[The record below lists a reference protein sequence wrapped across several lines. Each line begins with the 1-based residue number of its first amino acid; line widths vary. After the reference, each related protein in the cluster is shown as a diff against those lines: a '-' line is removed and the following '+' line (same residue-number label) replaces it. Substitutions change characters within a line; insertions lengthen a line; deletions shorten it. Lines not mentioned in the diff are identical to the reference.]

1 LINLLKNEFIKIFSK
16 KGIYILLI
24 IMFAFVCL
32 INVIYKYSYKD
43 ETSMNNQYSKE
54 SAKAYEE
61 ELKGLSLDK
70 EEDISTIIS
79 LKTEIQMSE
88 LSNKYGV
95 DSWQSQIIYKSLY
108 DIIYSIN
115 YNTYSKDKSK
125 DEYETYKKKYDDII
139 ARFDKDDWKY
149 FANEELKGV
158 NTLIT
163 DLESQKAKT
172 TDKLQLKS
180 IDENIEQAKL
190 NKYTLDYRLKN
201 NISYKNDYLNEA
213 INNYVSSGTYLITY
227 NKDDKTSNSA
237 NPKYDYNQT
246 KSSMELSKYIFT
258 HKVDINTLDN
268 TRGILKSIFNNF
280 EIFIIVFITI
290 ITGTIV
296 ADEFNKGTIKQ
307 LLIKPHTRFKI
318 LLSKYITSL
327 SMILMVFVALV
338 FMQLLVGGVLFGFG
352 SLSIPIV
359 VYNFDISK
367 IQSFNIFVYLL
378 ILLVSKLPLFIL
390 LLTFIFLL
398 SILTTNSA
406 VAITIG
412 IMTYVFSGIINNM
425 AVYLDVKWLKFFPTL
440 NWDFTQYLFGNV
452 SQNKYLTIGLSAIM
466 CISYFI
472 SLIIPS
478 FILFQKKNIKNI

>member
-1 LINLLKNEFIKIFSK
+1 MINLLKNEFIKIFNK

-32 INVIYKYSYKD
+32 VNIIYKYSYKD
-43 ETSMNNQYSKE
+43 LSSENNQYSKE
-54 SAKAYEE
+54 NVKAYEE
-61 ELKGLSLDK
+61 ELKGLSVDK

-108 DIIYSIN
+108 DIIYGLN

-125 DEYETYKKKYDDII
+125 DEYETYKNKYDDII

-158 NTLIT
+158 NTQIT
-163 DLESQKAKT
+163 DLELQKSKT

-180 IDENIEQAKL
+180 IDESIEQAKL

-201 NISYKNDYLNEA
+201 NISYKNDYLNSA
-213 INNYVSSGTYLITY
+213 INNYISAGNYLITY
-227 NKDDKTSNSA
+227 SEDEQMANSA

-246 KSSMELSKYIFT
+246 KSTMELNKYIFT
-258 HKVDINTLDN
+258 NKVDLNAVDN
-268 TRGILKSIFNNF
+268 TRGMLKSIFNNF

-290 ITGTIV
+290 ITGTII

-318 LLSKYITSL
+318 LLSKYIASL
-327 SMILMVFVALV
+327 SVILIVFVALV
-338 FMQLLVGGVLFGFG
+338 LMQLIVGGVLFGFG
-352 SLSIPIV
+352 SLSIPIA
-359 VYNFDISK
+359 VYNFDINK
-367 IQSFNIFVYLL
+367 IQSFNIFTYLL
-378 ILLVSKLPLFIL
+378 ILFAGKLPLYIL

-398 SILTTNSA
+398 SVLTTNSA
-406 VAITIG
+406 VAITLG
-412 IMTYVFSGIINNM
+412 ILAYVFSGLINGM
-425 AVYLDVKWLKFFPTL
+425 AVYLDVKWLRFFPTL
-440 NWDFTQYLFGNV
+440 HWDFTQYLFGSV
-452 SQNKYLTIGLSAIM
+452 SQNKYITIGLSAIM

-472 SLIIPS
+472 SLIVPS
-478 FILFQKKNIKNI
+478 FILFMKKNIKNI